1 MIFSI
6 AQVDSQR
13 IQYVS
18 TIKTMVPMAPN
29 IEVKHQPHGTPLVK
43 TAPLDPSLYDPPY
56 KP

>member
-18 TIKTMVPMAPN
+18 TIKTMGPMAPN
-29 IEVKHQPHGTPLVK
+29 IEVKHQPHGTPLGQDGS
-43 TAPLDPSLYDPPY
+43 A
-56 KP
+56 